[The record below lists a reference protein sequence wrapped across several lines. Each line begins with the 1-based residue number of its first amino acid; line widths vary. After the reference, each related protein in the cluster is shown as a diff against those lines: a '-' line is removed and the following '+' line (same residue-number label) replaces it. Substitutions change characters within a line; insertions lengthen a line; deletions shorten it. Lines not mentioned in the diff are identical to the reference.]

1 VRDAA
6 TRSGLRRAVALGV
19 GATATALVV
28 VRASRHPGGDDA
40 GRALPGD
47 ELALGATSVT
57 TRSVRIA
64 APPSAVW
71 PWLVQMGYGRGGWY
85 AVDLLERMIGAGDF
99 ATGGSADRV
108 VPELQHLA
116 VGDRVALDASH
127 HLVVA
132 RVAPPPQRPAVLVL
146 ALPAEAL
153 TWVWSFTLWPE
164 AEGTRLVVRTHV
176 GVHQRWLRPVL
187 PALDVGHA
195 VMGAVQLRRL
205 RRRVERTVRA
215 DVTGDRGDD
224 AW

>member
-1 VRDAA
+1 VPAAA
-6 TRSGLRRAVALGV
+6 TRSGRRRAVALGL
-19 GATATALVV
+19 GATAAVLVA
-28 VRASRHPGGDDA
+28 VRASRHRGGRDA
-40 GRALPGD
+40 ARTLPGD

-57 TRSVRIA
+57 TRDVRIA

-85 AVDLLERMIGAGDF
+85 AIDRLERMIGAGDF
-99 ATGGSADRV
+99 ATGRSADRV

-116 VGDRVALDASH
+116 VGDRVALDAGH

-146 ALPAEAL
+146 ALPVEAL
-153 TWVWSFTLWPE
+153 TWVWSFTLWPDGD
-164 AEGTRLVVRTHV
+164 GTRLIVRTHV
-176 GVHQRWLRPVL
+176 GAHRGWLRPVL

-195 VMGAVQLRRL
+195 VMGAVQLRHL
-205 RRRVERTVRA
+205 RSRVEGTVRT